1 MRTKK
6 FLSVA
11 ATFTAV
17 ALLISSGPTAN
28 AAWVPA
34 GKAKVGDDCIRAGAK
49 APGRG
54 VDGSDLTC
62 LVVTT
67 GTLKGQQKWWY
78 ADVKPI
84 NKLEW
89 VASSGVG
96 GGYGT
101 TAIAFADAMKA
112 EGMLNEYTVSYK
124 SGGSGTVGLGYF
136 QDQKK
141 RTDVAFINGFAMVA
155 GVASTKS
162 KLKLTDNT
170 HISGLMR
177 EWEAI
182 VVPAS
187 SKYRTINQLLDDIK
201 ANPKAMPIAGGSKG
215 TVDHVFMGLLVEQV
229 GVKATDMNYVPY
241 AGGGEVTTSVLSK
254 QTVAGVSGTSE
265 FASYVTA
272 GKLRVLAVSSP
283 KRLAT
288 IKGKTLVSQGIPLTF
303 GNWRGFD
310 VPGDM
315 SPADRLNFIK
325 VADVVRAGNA
335 WKATLKAKDWTN
347 LEERGNDFKSFIS
360 DQTVSITK
368 LLVSLGLA

>member
-310 VPGDM
+310 VPGDI